1 MRLLDPPKIVVVG
14 RDDAWHDGELRAW
27 RRDLDG
33 WRGYVRYAV
42 SPGIRYLEWVAAERV
57 REALLQ
63 PAVPPRVR

>member
-1 MRLLDPPKIVVVG
+1 MSG
-14 RDDAWHDGELRAW
+14 WHDRWLRAW

-63 PAVPPRVR
+63 PAVPPRVRWFAHLGTLPRQTR